1 MYTRLKCRK
10 EREREVG
17 EIKTTLSM
25 RRGDGRGRRDPPVQ
39 QWSSLV
45 VWSAGSRRQLVTR
58 RVPINS
64 LLVVFTLCIRL
75 EENVTLLTVSNSSVF
90 SLLLDFE
97 SSACVFRVTPH
108 SQQYLPNFTSSANYL
123 TRVSTIRREANRRSE
138 VLDIGRSTGRI
149 CCRTRRVFT
158 SI

>member
-1 MYTRLKCRK
+1 M
-10 EREREVG
+10 G
-17 EIKTTLSM
+17 EIKTTLLSM

-58 RVPINS
+58 RAPINS

-90 SLLLDFE
+90 SLSLDFE

-123 TRVSTIRREANRRSE
+123 TSFGDKKRSQSAASMSC
-138 VLDIGRSTGRI
+138 LMNGMKYLITY
-149 CCRTRRVFT
+149 TYL
-158 SI
+158 